1 VPPSNTDV
9 GQPIAP
15 AVQVTIQ
22 DTFHNIITSATN
34 PVELTL
40 GANPGGAALAG
51 TLPGHFE
58 DDDFDDN

>member
-1 VPPSNTDV
+1 
-9 GQPIAP
+9 
-15 AVQVTIQ
+15 VTIQ

-40 GANPGGAALAG
+40 GANPRGAALAG